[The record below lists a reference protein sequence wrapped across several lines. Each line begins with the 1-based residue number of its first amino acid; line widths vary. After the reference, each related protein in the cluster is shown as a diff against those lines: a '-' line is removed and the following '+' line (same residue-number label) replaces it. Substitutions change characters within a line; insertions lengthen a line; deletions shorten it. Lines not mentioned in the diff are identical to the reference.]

1 MARSNNH
8 PTPISQRRRKA
19 VRRRLESLLSDSK
32 GWPQETA
39 PLRVRA
45 RVMSN
50 LAAQRQDETASDRAP
65 RHVTMYRESGWSGRK
80 LQFSLR
86 PPLAAA
92 AVIAMIVSAAVHL
105 MGGTE
110 AWQPWADGLAS
121 HFYDVNEGGSAYQG
135 SFLADAASGT
145 GGTDV
150 GRDEAEALFSD
161 VARFRDHIAGRIPT
175 GESAPKRETPQQSPP
190 PSRRND
196 PEPSSS

>member
-1 MARSNNH
+1 M
-8 PTPISQRRRKA
+8 A

-50 LAAQRQDETASDRAP
+50 LAAQRQGEATSDRSP
-65 RHVTMYRESGWSGRK
+65 RHVTMYRDSGWSGRK
-80 LQFSLR
+80 LQFSMR

-92 AVIAMIVSAAVHL
+92 AVIAMIVSAAVHF
-105 MGGTE
+105 MGGSE
-110 AWQPWADGLAS
+110 AWQPWADGLANR
-121 HFYDVNEGGSAYQG
+121 FYDVESGPRNFSSSYVAEAAPAVRGS
-135 SFLADAASGT
+135 SL
-145 GGTDV
+145 

-161 VARFRDHIAGRIPT
+161 IARFRDHMTGRIPT
-175 GESAPKRETPQQSPP
+175 SDRAPAREAPQQSPP
-190 PSRRND
+190 PRRQSD